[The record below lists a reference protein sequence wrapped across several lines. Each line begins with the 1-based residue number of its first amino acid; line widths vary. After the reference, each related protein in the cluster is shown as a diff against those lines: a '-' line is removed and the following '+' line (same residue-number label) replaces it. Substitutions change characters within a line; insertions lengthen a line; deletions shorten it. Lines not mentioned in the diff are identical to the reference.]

1 VWKRSDN
8 TRVYLHSGFTNGE
21 TFTTAQMRSLI
32 RVYLLKYR
40 DKTINQSS
48 TTLTYYRP
56 TNNNNNHSFTI
67 NQGVYYMFNRHDIYS
82 GGLSMREITQQ
93 PSIVDD
99 AYQRM
104 STVNVDYRAFATYL
118 DEQLDGTYPNISNVV
133 TMSVLLRNIIKREL
147 DRGEFKVLTSDVTTV
162 RNIHKYIDDLIESKH
177 GRQRNLSA
185 TSGETTKDDRSAN

>member
-1 VWKRSDN
+1 LWKRSDGIL
-8 TRVYLHSGFTNGE
+8 VYLHSGFTNGE

-56 TNNNNNHSFTI
+56 TNNNQSFTVD
-67 NQGVYYMFNRHDIYS
+67 QGVYYMFNRRDIYS
-82 GGLSMREITQQ
+82 LGASMREITQQ
-93 PSIVDD
+93 PSVIINDE
-99 AYQRM
+99 YQRM
-104 STVNVDYRAFATYL
+104 STVNVDYRTFATYL
-118 DEQLDGTYPNISNVV
+118 DEQLDGTYPNIANVV

-185 TSGETTKDDRSAN
+185 TSGETTKDDRSTN